1 MEIVKRVIKSK
12 HYSEIIFCYK
22 TEVVS
27 DDSSLLGF
35 KDSIPVL
42 SSPIHKNINM
52 SCAPGKEVKRTVR
65 VETNSCTGEKF
76 IMLNGKKIKILAE
89 SELPKNS
96 QLTKLAS
103 LPNLN
108 NSTCPVKIKIL
119 KGISKKNDEYQNSS
133 TNHMNI
139 YPINID
145 KNVTSQITG
154 KMPLNENKFKIIPI
168 SSVENITANTTDKTT
183 VNADSSRMLKNDKVC
198 NKPIIV
204 NTTLLNNL
212 INSTSNI
219 QSAALDLTKNCDN
232 QETTRSAIVSKS
244 KSSQTDIKP
253 IMVSKEVQ
261 TDDNFEPDL
270 DYLIKMDLFDLPSI
284 IRDIELQSPTSGKNI
299 MNSTIVDDDTPKE
312 YMTLNN
318 VASKKNIE
326 NSLSDL
332 SSKSSK
338 ISAEN
343 FFKELRSALIFDEQ
357 GNLPIHVAVLMND
370 IKLVKRSIFLLK
382 LLKQSLDIPN
392 NKDCSPLQLA
402 IINDSPVNIIGA
414 LLTNG
419 ASVHLTDSEGN
430 NVIHYAVEYERAEAL
445 KWLLSYTGPNIN
457 CIDEH
462 NHEGLTPLMM
472 CCLNGYHDCAEI
484 LLESEANPNVKDQ
497 ISGKTALFHAAER
510 QDVDMVEMLLQF
522 NACTKVKNF
531 FGTSPHDAMYEIE
544 DMPEQIKFMILGKN
558 KRKTVDD
565 PRPSKYK
572 KTELNKVGLKTY
584 ARLEKIQFKPNIKSF
599 SVVK

>member
-1 MEIVKRVIKSK
+1 MEIVKRVIKSN
-12 HYSEIIFCYK
+12 HYSETIYCYK

-27 DDSSLLGF
+27 ENSSLLGF
-35 KDSIPVL
+35 KDSLPVL
-42 SSPIHKNINM
+42 SKPIYNNINM
-52 SCAPGKEVKRTVR
+52 ASAPGKRTVR
-65 VETNSCTGEKF
+65 VETNSNTGEKF

-89 SELPKNS
+89 SEIPKNS
-96 QLTKLAS
+96 QITKLAS
-103 LPNLN
+103 LQNLN
-108 NSTCPVKIKIL
+108 NSNCPVKIKIL
-119 KGISKKNDEYQNSS
+119 KGISKKNEEYQNSL
-133 TNHMNI
+133 TNHTNI

-145 KNVTSQITG
+145 KKVTSQITG
-154 KMPLNENKFKIIPI
+154 KIPLNENKFKIIPI
-168 SSVENITANTTDKTT
+168 SSVENIVANTTDKTT
-183 VNADSSRMLKNDKVC
+183 VDSLRMLKNDNVT

-219 QSAALDLTKNCDN
+219 QSAALDLTKNCDM
-232 QETTRSAIVSKS
+232 QETTRTAVVSKD
-244 KSSQTDIKP
+244 KCLQADIKP
-253 IMVSKEVQ
+253 IMVTKEVQ
-261 TDDNFEPDL
+261 TDDDLELDL
-270 DYLIKMDLFDLPSI
+270 DYLLRMDIFDLPSI
-284 IRDIELQSPTSGKNI
+284 INDIETQSPISAGKMI
-299 MNSTIVDDDTPKE
+299 NSNIVDDGTTKK
-312 YMTLNN
+312 YTTLNN
-318 VASKKNIE
+318 VVSKKNNE
-326 NSLSDL
+326 NSFLP

-338 ISAEN
+338 NCAEN
-343 FFKELRSALIFDEQ
+343 FFKELRNALIFDEQ
-357 GNLPIHVAVLMND
+357 GNLPIHVAVLTND
-370 IKLVKRSIFLLK
+370 IKFVKRSIFILK
-382 LLKQSLDIPN
+382 LLKQSMDIPN
-392 NKDCSPLQLA
+392 NKDYSPLQLA

-430 NVIHYAVEYERAEAL
+430 NVIHYAVEFERAEAL
-445 KWLLSYTGPNIN
+445 KWLLSYIGPETN
-457 CIDEH
+457 CIDEY
-462 NHEGLTPLMM
+462 NHEGLTPLMI

-497 ISGKTALFHAAER
+497 ISGRTALFHASER

-522 NACTKVKNF
+522 NACTKTKNF

-572 KTELNKVGLKTY
+572 KTELNKAGLKTY
-584 ARLEKIQFKPNIKSF
+584 ARLEKIQFKPNVKTF